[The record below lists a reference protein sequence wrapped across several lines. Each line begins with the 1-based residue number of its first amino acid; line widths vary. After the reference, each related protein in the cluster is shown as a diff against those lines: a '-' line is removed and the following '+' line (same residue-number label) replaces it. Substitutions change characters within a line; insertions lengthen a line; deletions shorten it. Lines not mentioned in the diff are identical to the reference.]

1 MRDKWISFGGKNPTE
16 YVAACLPGAK
26 LRVQWIHTE
35 LRRPL
40 CARRLHKMFH
50 ETDGGNGVPC
60 FQKLETRLGLARAEF
75 CREQLSGKFP
85 FDFAIVP
92 GFRGTPGKWA
102 SLERGAGV
110 LVFRQN
116 VWKNGEDIA
125 SVKMIL
131 REVCRVK
138 LLVKKNKEEKR
149 QRNDIFMPY
158 KRTKIPKCVIYF
170 VSRHE
175 VR

>member
-1 MRDKWISFGGKNPTE
+1 MERLFKAGTRTDARQMDFVRWKEPPAE

-26 LRVQWIHTE
+26 LCVRWIHPE

-50 ETDGGNGVPC
+50 ETEGGTGSPC

-102 SLERGAGV
+102 SLERGAE
-110 LVFRQN
+110 LVFRQS
-116 VWKNGEDIA
+116 VEEWRGRGVGEND
-125 SVKMIL
+125 SV
-131 REVCRVK
+131 
-138 LLVKKNKEEKR
+138 
-149 QRNDIFMPY
+149 
-158 KRTKIPKCVIYF
+158 
-170 VSRHE
+170 
-175 VR
+175 